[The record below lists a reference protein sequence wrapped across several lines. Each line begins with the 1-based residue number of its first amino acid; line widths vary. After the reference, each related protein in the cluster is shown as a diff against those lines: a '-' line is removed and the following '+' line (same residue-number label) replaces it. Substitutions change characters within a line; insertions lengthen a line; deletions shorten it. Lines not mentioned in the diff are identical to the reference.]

1 VSRRSSIYIIVILL
15 TAVLVFGIYNYLIS
29 IYEVIYTV
37 DPPELFADNKSITI
51 IRAVPVNAF
60 GWKALFRSVSVD
72 FEISQGKEL
81 VEIVKQDNTNGKLI
95 LKSKNLTG
103 EVQII
108 AISRFSL
115 LPTLITVNLKPNLVE
130 VKHEVN
136 GIM

>member
-1 VSRRSSIYIIVILL
+1 MSRRSSIYIIVILL

-60 GWKALFRSVSVD
+60 GWKALFRSVNVD

-95 LKSKNLTG
+95 LKSKNLPG

>member
-1 VSRRSSIYIIVILL
+1 M
-15 TAVLVFGIYNYLIS
+15 
-29 IYEVIYTV
+29 
-37 DPPELFADNKSITI
+37 FADNKSITI
-51 IRAVPVNAF
+51 IRAVPVNAL
-60 GWKALFRSVSVD
+60 GWKALFRSVNVD

-95 LKSKNLTG
+95 LKSKNLPG

>member
-1 VSRRSSIYIIVILL
+1 MNSRNSIFLIIILL
-15 TAVLVFGIYNYLIS
+15 TAVLAFGIYNYLIS
-29 IYEVIYTV
+29 IYEVIYTA

-51 IRAVPVNAF
+51 ISAVPVNAL
-60 GWKALFRSVSVD
+60 GWKALFRNVDVD

-81 VEIVKQDNTNGKLI
+81 VEIVKQDNPNGRLI
-95 LKSKNLTG
+95 LKSKNLPG

-108 AISRFSL
+108 AASRFSL
-115 LPTLITVNLKPNLVE
+115 LPTLITVKLKPNLVE